1 MKTKIDKRE
10 KSHLKN
16 SGVRIMKLKKF
27 DKFQKV
33 YVIVLE
39 LQKRKLIKT
48 HKNIRAKTKKSIR
61 KKWKTQRKRERRSS

>member
-1 MKTKIDKRE
+1 MAKKRTLDKDLSFMKTIVRNKYVRNYEDQNRQKT
-10 KSHLKN
+10 KLQLKN

-39 LQKRKLIKT
+39 L
-48 HKNIRAKTKKSIR
+48 
-61 KKWKTQRKRERRSS
+61 